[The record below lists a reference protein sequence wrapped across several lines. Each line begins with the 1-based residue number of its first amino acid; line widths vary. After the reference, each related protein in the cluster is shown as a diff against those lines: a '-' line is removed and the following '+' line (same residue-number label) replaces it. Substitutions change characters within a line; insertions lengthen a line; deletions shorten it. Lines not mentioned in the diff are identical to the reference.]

1 MMLHKISSLFF
12 ASIVFISCGSNVN
25 SEKIEVAKIDSVSA
39 TIETPLTECEGLFK
53 EAKQSD
59 DILLRA
65 TVVNPDV
72 AARAIIA
79 FFNYANL
86 CKNDSLAPVFL
97 IKAGQVAQSIGKFD
111 QAQTFFTKCKDDF
124 PKFKNRGAA
133 LFLLAQLFDD
143 ASKLNNEE
151 NASKIYKQ
159 IIKEYPNSTFAE
171 DSKACLKNIGKT
183 DEQLVQEF
191 LKKNK

>member
-1 MMLHKISSLFF
+1 MLYKIGSLFF
-12 ASIVFISCGSNVN
+12 GSLLFISCGSNSS
-25 SEKIEVAKIDSVSA
+25 SEKQQIIKTDSVNVNEA
-39 TIETPLTECEGLFK
+39 PLTECETLFK

-97 IKAGQVAQSIGKFD
+97 VKAGQVAQSIGKYS
-111 QAQTFFTKCKDDF
+111 QAQTFFIKCKDDF

-133 LFLLAQLFDD
+133 LFLLAQLYDD
-143 ASKLNNEE
+143 PAKLNNEE
-151 NASKIYKQ
+151 DAAKIYNQ
-159 IIKEYPNSTFAE
+159 IIIEYPNSTFAA
-171 DSKACLKNIGKT
+171 DAKACIKNIGKT